1 MSTNDIP
8 RQELDART
16 DDSHRIGIDACGLA
30 HYFDAQLGVVWTTTA
45 LGDIAHVFAVESL
58 DEWHAFVADDRGWQT
73 HSVAERSLAEDIAAA
88 FREASA

>member
-1 MSTNDIP
+1 MSTIDIP

-45 LGDIAHVFAVESL
+45 LDDVAHVIAVDSL
-58 DEWHAFVADDRGWQT
+58 DEWHAFVADDRGWQC
-73 HSVAERSLAEDIAAA
+73 HAVAQQSLAETLARATQ
-88 FREASA
+88 EAV